1 MATTNDVP
9 EGKAAVPTEASAGAP
24 LPSSSSSPAKALPL
38 SGEPEGQQPIKAPVP
53 TDQLEPPG
61 LLSDCRLMLRYARA
75 NAFVLSPELIRQIA
89 WLDTVLKLNNI
100 SPISA
105 LTSTLVGEVSTATAA
120 IGYVSGTSSTVAPA
134 APGAG
139 VPAAPAAGN
148 PNPVPLSA
156 EEVVLRV
163 HSDLSL
169 LISPTTALSL
179 QSSEPAPGRV
189 RIFGGMPRLIKTAIV
204 IAVVSALA
212 FVISAVNIKDTERPI
227 KGVAPED
234 AAAST
239 KVPTVDKKAPL
250 QPAKEPASAVVPAA
264 SPPPA
269 PPAAS
274 SGGAAAP
281 KTAASAPSGTASG
294 EKK

>member
-1 MATTNDVP
+1 MANTDNVP
-9 EGKAAVPTEASAGAP
+9 DDKVPVPTAASAGAP
-24 LPSSSSSPAKALPL
+24 LPGSSGSPANALPL
-38 SGEPEGQQPIKAPVP
+38 SGEPEGQQPIKAPPP
-53 TDQLEPPG
+53 TDQPEPPG

-89 WLDTVLKLNNI
+89 WLDSVLKLNNV

-105 LTSTLVGEVSTATAA
+105 LTSALIGEVSAATAA
-120 IGYVSGTSSTVAPA
+120 HGYVAGTSSTVAPA

-139 VPAAPAAGN
+139 VPAAPAAGS

-156 EEVVLRV
+156 EEVILRV

-169 LISPTTALSL
+169 IISPTTALSL
-179 QSSEPAPGRV
+179 QSSEPAPGRI

-212 FVISAVNIKDTERPI
+212 FVISAVNVKDTQSSI
-227 KGVAPED
+227 TKVAPAD
-234 AAAST
+234 AVAPT
-239 KVPTVDKKAPL
+239 PVPTVDKKAPL
-250 QPAKEPASAVVPAA
+250 QPAKETASAVVPAA
-264 SPPPA
+264 SPPSV

-274 SGGAAAP
+274 SGTATAP
-281 KTAASAPSGTASG
+281 KTAASAPSGQASG